1 MAGKISNQTRVKGI
15 KCKALMH
22 PYRSRDWRSNSWV
35 AQRLHA
41 ELQCPVTPPAYHVAA
56 HHCVSLPTVDHVG
69 RRRRTGQNRRPTRST
84 GNKDKLTVDVVK
96 ELQICRICIEG
107 RRILCS
113 QQLNALLPTTD
124 TDTKNLQMQIPLRS
138 TTLRRGYV
146 QGRQYQRIHPRQT
159 EEE

>member
-84 GNKDKLTVDVVK
+84 GNKDKLTDDVVK
-96 ELQICRICIEG
+96 EYNKFAEHV
-107 RRILCS
+107 
-113 QQLNALLPTTD
+113 
-124 TDTKNLQMQIPLRS
+124 LRAGEYCVANNS
-138 TTLRRGYV
+138 MRFC
-146 QGRQYQRIHPRQT
+146 QRQT
-159 EEE
+159 QTPRTCKCRYH